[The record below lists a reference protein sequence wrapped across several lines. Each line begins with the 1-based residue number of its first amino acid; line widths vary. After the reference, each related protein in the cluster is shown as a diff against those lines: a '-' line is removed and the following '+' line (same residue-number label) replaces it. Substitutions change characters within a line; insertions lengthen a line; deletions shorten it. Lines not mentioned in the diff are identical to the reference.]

1 MNHLVITGG
10 CGGLGRALVTAF
22 QSPYWDTAAPGTG
35 DLDVTDAAAV
45 RDYFQGRA
53 VDLLVCAAGITRDAP
68 LARLAEDAWDQVMA
82 VNFRGARECAAAV
95 VPGMIRRG
103 GGHLVFI
110 SSFSAL
116 HPPPGQAAY
125 ATAKAALLGLAH
137 HLARCHGRQGIR
149 VNAILPGFL
158 ETPMTEHVSAKRRAE
173 IRTEHVLG
181 AFNTPAA
188 VAGFIH
194 FLHHQLPQT
203 SGQIFQ
209 LDSRIGTSG
218 SVIPGDMQ

>member
-1 MNHLVITGG
+1 MNQLVITGG
-10 CGGLGRALVTAF
+10 CGGLGRALVSAF
-22 QSPYWDTAAPGTG
+22 QSPHWHTAAPGRG

-53 VDLLVCAAGITRDAP
+53 VDLLICAAGITRDAP
-68 LARLAEDAWDQVMA
+68 LARLAEDAWDQVIA
-82 VNFRGARECAAAV
+82 VNLGGARECAAAV
-95 VPGMIRRG
+95 LPGMIQRG
-103 GGHLVFI
+103 RGHLVFV

-137 HLARCHGRQGIR
+137 HLALRHGRQGIR
-149 VNAILPGFL
+149 VNTLLPGFL
-158 ETPMTEHVSAKRRAE
+158 ETPMTEHVGASRRAE
-173 IRTEHVLG
+173 ILADHALG

-194 FLHHQLPQT
+194 FLHRQLPHT

-209 LDSRIGTSG
+209 LDSRIGASG
-218 SVIPGDMQ
+218 SFIPGE